1 MERDPLEVKL
11 VQHRWIDRLRNH
23 STRRPAGILD
33 RLETL
38 IPAAEGK
45 LWAYTRA
52 GNRKRY
58 VDLEDIKKLQELRRV
73 GESSSP

>member
-1 MERDPLEVKL
+1 
-11 VQHRWIDRLRNH
+11 
-23 STRRPAGILD
+23 
-33 RLETL
+33 L